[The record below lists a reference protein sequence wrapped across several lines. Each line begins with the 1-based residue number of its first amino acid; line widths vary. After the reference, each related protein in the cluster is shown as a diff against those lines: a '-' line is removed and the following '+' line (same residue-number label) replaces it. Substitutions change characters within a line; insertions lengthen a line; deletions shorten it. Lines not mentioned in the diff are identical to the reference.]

1 VNEMPRYDSHVAGRG
16 SSWLGIA
23 RRIPAF
29 RVLGAAALV
38 AGITST
44 ATAQSSGNGF
54 LFEQPAGS
62 LTLSGGYAHASA
74 GSDIFSF
81 TTNQLS
87 VNKSDFSGMTVGA
100 DLAIRVAPRFDIVL
114 GTSYS
119 GTSTPSSYRHLVDQ
133 NNQEITQTTDFR
145 RVPVMVSLKAY
156 LADRGRSVG
165 RFAWVPSRFAP
176 YVGVGGGAMWYR
188 FRQHGDF
195 VDANTSNVFTSDL
208 NSSNWAP
215 AAQGLAGLDFTVTP
229 HLALTGEAKYI
240 WAHGKLSDSFSG
252 FDNID
257 LSGLSTTI
265 GLTFRY

>member
-1 VNEMPRYDSHVAGRG
+1 MNEKPRQDLNVAAQRRDR
-16 SSWLGIA
+16 LGIA
-23 RRIPAF
+23 SRIPVF
-29 RVLGAAALV
+29 RVFGIVALV
-38 AGITST
+38 AGITS
-44 ATAQSSGNGF
+44 AAGAQGSGNGF

-62 LTLSGGYAHASA
+62 LTLSGGYAHANA

-81 TTNQLS
+81 TTEQLS
-87 VNKSDFSGMTVGA
+87 VNKSDFSGLTVGA
-100 DLAIRVAPRFDIVL
+100 DLAIRIAPRFDVVL
-114 GTSYS
+114 GTSYA
-119 GTSTPSSYRHLVDQ
+119 GTSTPSNYRHLVDQ

-156 LADRGRSVG
+156 LTDRGRSVG

-176 YVGVGGGAMWYR
+176 YVGVGGGAMWYK
-188 FRQHGDF
+188 FRQNGDF

-215 AAQGLAGLDFTVTP
+215 AAQGLAGLDFTLTP